1 MSPWNEAISYSCVV
15 IFFSPKFPIIGQL
28 NESLFYEYNYLCHYT
43 LMLYWC
49 QLYVAFIPSSFVCLS
64 TCVHVHVVVCLH
76 VFCTCCSIQLTY
88 VKFLFSSTHLQSEC
102 QKILQD
108 LAKIAILADLTLI
121 LAWRWVLL
129 LGT

>member
-1 MSPWNEAISYSCVV
+1 
-15 IFFSPKFPIIGQL
+15 
-28 NESLFYEYNYLCHYT
+28 
-43 LMLYWC
+43 MLYWC

-76 VFCTCCSIQLTY
+76 VFMYMLSVYMCSCTCCLFTCVHVHVVVCLHVFCACCFIQLTY

>member
-1 MSPWNEAISYSCVV
+1 MNIIIMPLYTDVILVPALCGIYSQFICVSV
-15 IFFSPKFPIIGQL
+15 YMCF
-28 NESLFYEYNYLCHYT
+28 
-43 LMLYWC
+43 
-49 QLYVAFIPSSFVCLS
+49 
-64 TCVHVHVVVCLH
+64 VHVVVCLH
-76 VFCTCCSIQLTY
+76 VFYTCCFIQLTY
-88 VKFLFSSTHLQSEC
+88 VTFLFSSTHLQSEC